1 MLRTFIDD
9 EDLGPV
15 DQNFGILNLL
25 IDFENVF
32 RTIFLPGRM
41 PQLVSL
47 VNQGARRLTD
57 YQAMALVVFLYH
69 FVKTGLR
76 DSLGPG
82 VWLKDVGDKHYLG
95 FRPLEYKGVNQD
107 SGGLSGYSCA
117 QLFGSPA
124 GSGVSL
130 GFSY

>member
-1 MLRTFIDD
+1 MNGLTS
-9 EDLGPV
+9 
-15 DQNFGILNLL
+15 
-25 IDFENVF
+25 FEN
-32 RTIFLPGRM
+32 FLVTVR
-41 PQLVSL
+41 S
-47 VNQGARRLTD
+47 GATSRSLTD